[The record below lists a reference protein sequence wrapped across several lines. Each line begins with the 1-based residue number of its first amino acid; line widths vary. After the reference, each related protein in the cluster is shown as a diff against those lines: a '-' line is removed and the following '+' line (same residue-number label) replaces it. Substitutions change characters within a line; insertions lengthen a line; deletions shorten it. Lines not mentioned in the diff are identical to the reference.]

1 MSTIPTK
8 QVDHP
13 AHNVPQ
19 ATEHHH
25 ETVLAGDVIPMR
37 PDSPTVNDYAADRQ
51 KINERSMNDIA
62 TRGPSAVD
70 TSNIVMY
77 PRK

>member
-1 MSTIPTK
+1 MK
-8 QVDHP
+8 QEDHP
-13 AHNVPQ
+13 AHNMPD
-19 ATEHHH
+19 ATQRY
-25 ETVLAGDVIPMR
+25 AGDVIPLR

-70 TSNIVMY
+70 PSNLRVF
-77 PRK
+77 PGAPK